1 MDAAV
6 QQLRDLGG
14 RNVEQHI
21 VEMKPRQETMAE
33 YQQRCIQYE
42 RRFSALWSYLV
53 ECAEHE
59 AAMVLWSV
67 QWTRQRKAWCAK
79 VLVRQF

>member
-14 RNVEQHI
+14 RIVEQHI
-21 VEMKPRQETMAE
+21 AEMQPRQETKAE

-42 RRFSALWSYLV
+42 RRFSALWSDLV

-79 VLVRQF
+79 VLVSQF